1 MHLNKINLLTH
12 PSKAESMNK
21 INSSLTI
28 GTVGIILTA
37 VLQMVLTLFISATFL
52 DILFFIL
59 YPLFI
64 IFLAVGFWKILKEKK
79 LHNNFRL

>member
-1 MHLNKINLLTH
+1 
-12 PSKAESMNK
+12 MNK

-37 VLQMVLTLFISATFL
+37 VLQIIMTLFISGNIL
-52 DILFFIL
+52 DIVFFIL
-59 YPLFI
+59 YPVFI